1 MAATE
6 DLVQWCSHERA
17 KLYDELED
25 REAAEKYAQD
35 RSDGAAPI
43 DPDVP
48 RIDRVKKRIAN
59 LDRIIKR
66 IKN

>member
-25 REAAEKYAQD
+25 READEKYDHD
-35 RSDGAAPI
+35 RSDRAAPI
-43 DPDVP
+43 DIDAP
-48 RIDRVKKRIAN
+48 RIERVKKRIAN
-59 LDRIIKR
+59 LNTVIKR
-66 IKN
+66 LEA